1 MWFNKKQFI
10 VKPLLDREEIKECL
24 IDMDYNL
31 DFVKDTARGI
41 HVERLRERFN
51 DLQKE
56 LKIL

>member
-31 DFVKDTARGI
+31 DFVEDTARGI